1 MMLAIGWPYPTRFSE
16 EKILRARENDDW
28 SMRDDDWSMKNDALA
43 VGCFWSFRLFKV
55 SLKLTWPNFSC
66 LSHFSQV
73 MTKTTMTM
81 MMTMTRKKRDR
92 KRAKREERE
101 EKWRK
106 PANNKNASNNNLQYE
121 TGETHP
127 TPFCRPPD
135 AQLTDTAYLKLVS
148 SSFAAARLPIP
159 VCRRTIFSIQ
169 RRLGISLLPIL
180 HFCATDVSFWT
191 YLFSSLSK
199 ITCMVIVK
207 KNR

>member
-1 MMLAIGWPYPTRFSE
+1 M
-16 EKILRARENDDW
+16 
-28 SMRDDDWSMKNDALA
+28 
-43 VGCFWSFRLFKV
+43 
-55 SLKLTWPNFSC
+55 
-66 LSHFSQV
+66 
-73 MTKTTMTM
+73 
-81 MMTMTRKKRDR
+81 RDR

-121 TGETHP
+121 TGESHP

-169 RRLGISLLPIL
+169 RRLGISLYQ
-180 HFCATDVSFWT
+180 FCIFVPRM
-191 YLFSSLSK
+191 YLSEFTLFPLSPK
-199 ITCMVIVK
+199 
-207 KNR
+207 